1 MRVVVLAGS
10 LPASEEP
17 SRIERN
23 GIAGRITSTPVAT
36 AANAAG
42 LASASSPSSAPTRR
56 TSSVLRSRPSRT
68 ALRSRRRNTKRPKK
82 PSRAG
87 NSVRAEITVNDTAI
101 VAATATPYRKLTPS
115 ANMPSIAMH
124 TIIPANRHCASG
136 RVQRLGHRLL
146 AAEAA
151 QDALLVAS
159 DDEQRVVDADAQAD
173 QQRQLI
179 GERRHVDHVR
189 EQADY
194 PDPNAERH
202 AGGQQRQQRRQQ
214 RAEHDEQ
221 HRGRGQETKQQ
232 AARVGALAR
241 ALCATWPPT

>member
-23 GIAGRITSTPVAT
+23 GIARITSTPVAT

-42 LASASSPSSAPTRR
+42 RFCIKPVQRAHTAD
-56 TSSVLRSRPSRT
+56 SSVLRSRPSRT

-124 TIIPANRHCASG
+124 TIIPANSTARPDVS
-136 RVQRLGHRLL
+136 
-146 AAEAA
+146 
-151 QDALLVAS
+151 S
-159 DDEQRVVDADAQAD
+159 DSVTACSPLRP
-173 QQRQLI
+173 
-179 GERRHVDHVR
+179 RRM
-189 EQADY
+189 
-194 PDPNAERH
+194 PC
-202 AGGQQRQQRRQQ
+202 
-214 RAEHDEQ
+214 
-221 HRGRGQETKQQ
+221 
-232 AARVGALAR
+232 L
-241 ALCATWPPT
+241 